1 MAWSEICCPVF
12 QLTLVVRLLWTC
24 FSLMAHSNGWK
35 IYFFIEEMPVF
46 SPWPGRWLLNWE
58 DPTLCKLKFF
68 FFFWTFQNIPDFFW
82 HLAFC
87 SVWESPYVNIHRMEL
102 LQVLSVPEGTCSIKQ
117 APGSSHHMIW
127 SLPAVT
133 CCFDASSSTR
143 PPRTAQDPLPR
154 SPSDPPG
161 PQQAD
166 WMQLIMCAGNKS
178 DCTLSD
184 SVMKAR

>member
-1 MAWSEICCPVF
+1 
-12 QLTLVVRLLWTC
+12 
-24 FSLMAHSNGWK
+24 
-35 IYFFIEEMPVF
+35 MPVF

-68 FFFWTFQNIPDFFW
+68 ESERSLNSEQTSETQHLKTFQNIPDFFW
-82 HLAFC
+82 HPAFC
-87 SVWESPYVNIHRMEL
+87 SVWESLYVNIHRMEL

-143 PPRTAQDPLPR
+143 PPRTAPDRPGLP
-154 SPSDPPG
+154 PPVSLG
-161 PQQAD
+161 PTRTTASWLDAAHHVCRQQIILHSIRQCD
-166 WMQLIMCAGNKS
+166 EGQVKEIS
-178 DCTLSD
+178 
-184 SVMKAR
+184 SVLV

>member
-1 MAWSEICCPVF
+1 
-12 QLTLVVRLLWTC
+12 
-24 FSLMAHSNGWK
+24 
-35 IYFFIEEMPVF
+35 MPVF

-68 FFFWTFQNIPDFFW
+68 ESERSLNSEQTSETQLNLKTFQNIPDFFW
-82 HLAFC
+82 HPAFC

-102 LQVLSVPEGTCSIKQ
+102 LQVLSVPEGTRSIKQ

-143 PPRTAQDPLPR
+143 PPRTAPDPLPW

-161 PQQAD
+161 SQQAD